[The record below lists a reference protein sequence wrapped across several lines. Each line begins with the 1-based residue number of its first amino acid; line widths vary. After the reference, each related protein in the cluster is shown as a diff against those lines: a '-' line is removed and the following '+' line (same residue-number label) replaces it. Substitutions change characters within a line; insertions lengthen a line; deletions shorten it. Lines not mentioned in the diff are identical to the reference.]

1 MLKCSHQDHLTI
13 NHMNLKYI
21 KQKSTKLEGEIE
33 NSHLGKKL

>member
-1 MLKCSHQDHLTI
+1 MFSPGPS
-13 NHMNLKYI
+13 NNLKYI